1 MEAESTIR
9 ALNDAW
15 LQRRWD
21 DLAAY
26 FDEQV
31 VMLMPFGDEK
41 LEGRE
46 AMMASYREFV
56 DAATDI
62 QLTINSIDTQDYG
75 PTAVCHMSF
84 EVDFTLDGEREKS
97 EGLEV
102 YVLHADPGQ
111 PPRVVWRTQR
121 VHSEAPVIALEA

>member
-1 MEAESTIR
+1 MEAEACIR

-15 LQRRWD
+15 LHRRWD
-21 DLAAY
+21 DLAACY
-26 FDEQV
+26 DEQV
-31 VMLMPFGDEK
+31 VMLMPFGDET

-46 AMMASYREFV
+46 AMLASYREFL

-62 QLTINSIDTQDYG
+62 TLTINSIDTQDYG
-75 PTAVCHMSF
+75 NTAVCHMSF
-84 EVDFTLDGEREKS
+84 EVSFAMGGEHETS

-102 YVLHADPGQ
+102 YVLHADPGK

-121 VHSEAPVIALEA
+121 VHSEGPVIALES